1 MVTKDAPTTAAPLS
15 GVGTRRKPRRSLAPW
30 LLLTPAGVAVL
41 LVTVIP
47 IGFLVFASFTDY
59 DQRSLF
65 TGEFSMV
72 GLAQYVEIF
81 TSAEFWKSVLRTVWF
96 TAAMVLGTI
105 VIGTGVAQL
114 MTRISTGVRYVVTV
128 ILILAWAMPNVAS
141 SMVWNW
147 LFQPGYGVVNWLLTQ
162 VQIFGDMTN
171 TAWANNTALAYTAIW
186 MLVVWQAVPFVALT
200 LYAAL
205 TQIPKDPIE
214 AAWVDGATGW
224 QVWWKVIMPFL
235 RPTFLLVT
243 IMSIIWDAN
252 VFNQIW
258 LVSAGGPGNSTS
270 TLGVYAFKKAFVG
283 FEVGTGSAIAVIT
296 LLLLVAVTSIYIRN
310 LLRSG
315 EDL

>member
-1 MVTKDAPTTAAPLS
+1 MVTKEAPTTTAPLS
-15 GVGTRRKPRRSLAPW
+15 GAGTRRKPRRNLAPW
-30 LLLTPAGVAVL
+30 LLLSPAGVAVL
-41 LVTVIP
+41 LVTVVP

-59 DQRSLF
+59 DQRTLF

-72 GLAQYVEIF
+72 GFAQYAEIF
-81 TSAEFWKSVLRTVWF
+81 TSGEFWKSVARTVWF

-105 VIGTGVAQL
+105 IIGTGVAQM
-114 MTRISTGVRYVVTV
+114 MTRINAGLRYVVTV
-128 ILILAWAMPNVAS
+128 ILILAWGMPNVAS

-147 LFQPGYGVVNWLLTQ
+147 LFQPGYGVVNWILTQ
-162 VQIFGDMTN
+162 LQIFGDVTSL
-171 TAWANNTALAYTAIW
+171 AWANNTALAFTAIW
-186 MLVVWQAVPFVALT
+186 LLVVWQAVPFVALT

-205 TQIPKDPIE
+205 TQVPKDPIE
-214 AAWVDGATGW
+214 AAWVDGASGW

-270 TLGVYAFKKAFVG
+270 TLGVFAFKKAFVG

-296 LLLLVAVTSIYIRN
+296 LLLLVAVTAFYIRN